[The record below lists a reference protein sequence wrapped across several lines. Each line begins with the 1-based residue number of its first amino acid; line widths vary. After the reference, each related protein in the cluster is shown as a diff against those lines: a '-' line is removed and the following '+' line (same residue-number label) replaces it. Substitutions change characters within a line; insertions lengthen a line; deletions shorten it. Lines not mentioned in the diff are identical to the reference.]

1 MAASGSTDPPG
12 ARAHLNLVESSRRLF
27 ELDPGAVVE
36 DADGWMLG
44 AGTPSHPAISN
55 AAFRVDDGADPE
67 RFIAAA
73 RDFFGDRGRGFVVW
87 ARDPLEEDRD
97 LASAAEAAGLEEV
110 YRMPEMLLSG
120 RAVDAELPEGAE
132 LRRLST
138 AEEAAEYWR
147 IAASAYTSVGFPPD
161 VFGFYEGLERLAD
174 GEHAEAFLAY
184 LGGVP
189 VSIGMTIVNHGVAGV
204 YWIGSLSQA
213 AAMASA
219 GGHRR
224 GDERRARPRRRRR
237 LPTGLPYGGAA
248 LPGDGIRDRVRL
260 SPPALPRS
268 LARFGLEHVHPDHEA
283 VLEPPAMDDARVG
296 DRLARIGVVD
306 DLMDLDRD
314 APILATGESL
324 RLNPLE
330 IAENCRVQ

>member
-44 AGTPSHPAISN
+44 SGTPSHPAISN

-147 IAASAYTSVGFPPD
+147 IAASAYSSVGFPPD
-161 VFGFYEGLERLAD
+161 VFGFYEGLERLVD

-184 LGGVP
+184 LDGAP

-213 AAMASA
+213 RGNGLGRAVTAAATNAGLDLGADVASLQA
-219 GGHRR
+219 SHMGEPLYREMGFETAY
-224 GDERRARPRRRRR
+224 DYR
-237 LPTGLPYGGAA
+237 LL
-248 LPGDGIRDRVRL
+248 LF
-260 SPPALPRS
+260 PAP
-268 LARFGLEHVHPDHEA
+268 
-283 VLEPPAMDDARVG
+283 
-296 DRLARIGVVD
+296 
-306 DLMDLDRD
+306 
-314 APILATGESL
+314 
-324 RLNPLE
+324 
-330 IAENCRVQ
+330 